1 MSKSKESETQPA
13 KPPKAEKPGPAAL
26 GRKRDESADTRII
39 EAAIEVLGEE
49 CFDAMTVD
57 MVAARAKA
65 GKATVYRRWASKE
78 ELVRDA
84 LIWMSASSVELDKLP
99 DTGSLRGDLLA
110 VLKPYS
116 KDFGEKK
123 LRVLAGL
130 GSFFSDHRELADE
143 ATAAIF
149 EPWTS
154 VNRALIKRGIER
166 GEFATDA
173 DVDLACQVI
182 VAMTSYRTL
191 TLHQP
196 FDKTL
201 YRALLDNILLP
212 ALRSAGDR

>member
-13 KPPKAEKPGPAAL
+13 EPPKTEKPGPAAL
-26 GRKRDESADTRII
+26 GRRRDESADTRII

-49 CFDAMTVD
+49 CFDAMTMD

-116 KDFGEKK
+116 KDFGDKK

-130 GSFFSDHRELADE
+130 GSFFTEHRKFAEE
-143 ATAAIF
+143 AITGIF
-149 EPWTS
+149 EPWMA
-154 VNRALIKRGIER
+154 VNRALMSRAIER
-166 GEFATDA
+166 GELAPSA
-173 DVDLACQVI
+173 DIDMACEVI
-182 VAMTSYRTL
+182 ISMTSHRTL
-191 TLHQP
+191 MQSKP
-196 FDKTL
+196 FDKEFYTT
-201 YRALLDNILLP
+201 LLDNILLP
-212 ALRSAGDR
+212 ALTKS